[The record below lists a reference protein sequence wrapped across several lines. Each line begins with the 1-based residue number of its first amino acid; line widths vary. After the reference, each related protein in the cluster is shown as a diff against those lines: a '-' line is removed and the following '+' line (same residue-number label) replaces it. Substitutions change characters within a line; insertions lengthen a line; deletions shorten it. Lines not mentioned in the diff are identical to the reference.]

1 MTKTAI
7 NKESG
12 IETTEINVVRIF
24 RRNSIII
31 TIAKIAPKIAL
42 LSIVSTDFSIGAP
55 WSNVEMISKSLYFS
69 QDLYFIFYCI
79 YNINCICIRG
89 LHNLN
94 SIASFPFVREIDS
107 AFPTSLM
114 SAISSNVTVG
124 IRS

>member
-12 IETTEINVVRIF
+12 METTEINVVRIF

-55 WSNVEMISKSLYFS
+55 WSNVEMISKSLYFFS
-69 QDLYFIFYCI
+69 RSFTLSFTAFTT
-79 YNINCICIRG
+79 
-89 LHNLN
+89 
-94 SIASFPFVREIDS
+94 STVFASE
-107 AFPTSLM
+107 AFT
-114 SAISSNVTVG
+114 I
-124 IRS
+124 

>member
-24 RRNSIII
+24 RRNNIII

-55 WSNVEMISKSLYFS
+55 WSNVEMISKSY
-69 QDLYFIFYCI
+69 IFFQGRLLC
-79 YNINCICIRG
+79 
-89 LHNLN
+89 L
-94 SIASFPFVREIDS
+94 
-107 AFPTSLM
+107 
-114 SAISSNVTVG
+114 
-124 IRS
+124 

>member
-1 MTKTAI
+1 MESSTTRPIATVMAPSVIMFSVISICFITETAI

-24 RRNSIII
+24 RRNNMII

-69 QDLYFIFYCI
+69 QGRLLC
-79 YNINCICIRG
+79 
-89 LHNLN
+89 L
-94 SIASFPFVREIDS
+94 
-107 AFPTSLM
+107 
-114 SAISSNVTVG
+114 
-124 IRS
+124 

>member
-69 QDLYFIFYCI
+69 QDLLLYLL
-79 YNINCICIRG
+79 
-89 LHNLN
+89 LHLQHQLYLHQRP
-94 SIASFPFVREIDS
+94 SQFEFQLLLFHLFEK
-107 AFPTSLM
+107 
-114 SAISSNVTVG
+114 
-124 IRS
+124 